1 MPPFVEGNAK
11 VAELVDALDS
21 GSSGHYACGG
31 SSPPFRTMCKQIS
44 IIGILLLIAGSY
56 GCKSELE
63 KLDEQLQG
71 IHDQVFQILKD
82 SAPDGKKAVEE
93 MNKLE
98 VQTRASGCENYNFEL
113 EEGCKEN
120 GHDWRA
126 NSRKELRDKYLKAKS
141 SLSPEARD
149 AKNAESQQRWRENAT
164 KIETLV
170 KRYEEP
176 ERSTLKRLVGQI
188 TSAR

>member
-1 MPPFVEGNAK
+1 MF
-11 VAELVDALDS
+11 
-21 GSSGHYACGG
+21 
-31 SSPPFRTMCKQIS
+31 KQIS

-63 KLDEQLQG
+63 KADEQLQG
-71 IHDQVFQILKD
+71 IQDQVFQILED
-82 SAPDGKKAVEE
+82 SAPDGKKAIEA

-98 VQTRASGCENYNFEL
+98 EQTR
-113 EEGCKEN
+113 
-120 GHDWRA
+120 D
-126 NSRKELRDKYLKAKS
+126 SRKKLRVKYLEAKS
-141 SLSPEARD
+141 NLSSEARD
-149 AKNAESQQRWRENAT
+149 AKNAESEQRWRENAT